1 MSLVII
7 GSIVFDTIETPYE
20 RRERI
25 IGGSCSYSALAA
37 SYFTKPK
44 IVSVVGDDFP
54 EEMIE
59 KFNEKGIDTRG
70 LVRKKGKTFHWEGKY
85 GDDPNQRTT
94 VKTEINV
101 FREFRPHLLPDYR
114 EADIVLLGTI
124 APEIQLDVFSQVKA
138 PRLTAMDTIQ
148 FYIENNFELLL
159 KSIKKV
165 DIYFGNDEE
174 IKKITGETNLIKAG
188 KRLLEMGP
196 SLIVIKKG
204 EHGVMLVGREFIS
217 GMLAHPCEDVVDP
230 TGAGDSFAG
239 GFLGYLDKVNS
250 FREKDLRRAAVYG
263 SVMAS
268 FTIQDFGIKRLE
280 SLAASEIDR
289 RFEEITNIV
298 SF

>member
-1 MSLVII
+1 MSLVIV
-7 GSIVFDTIETPYE
+7 GSIVFDTIETPCE

-59 KFNEKGIDTRG
+59 KFNKKGVDTRG

-94 VKTEINV
+94 IKTEVNV
-101 FREFRPHLLPDYR
+101 FREFKPHLLPDYR

-124 APEIQLDVFSQVKA
+124 APEIQLDVLSQVKG
-138 PRLTAMDTIQ
+138 PKLTAMDTIN
-148 FYIENNFELLL
+148 FYIENSYGSLLE
-159 KSIKKV
+159 SIKKV

-174 IKKITGETNLIKAG
+174 VKKITGETNLIKAG
-188 KRLLEMGP
+188 KRFLEQGP
-196 SLIVIKKG
+196 YLVVIKKG
-204 EHGVMLVGREFIS
+204 EHGVMMIGQEFIS
-217 GMLAHPCEDVVDP
+217 GMPAYPCEEVVDP

-250 FREKDLRRAAVYG
+250 FQEKDLRKAAVYG

-280 SLAASEIDR
+280 SLTASEIDR
-289 RFEEITNIV
+289 RFEEITKMV